1 MEMRIAKETEVDQVK
16 KLWDYCFQDGE
27 EFTNYYFQNRYKRE
41 SNMVAVDEKEV
52 LAAIHLN
59 PHRIKLRGNKYD
71 VSYVVGVSSFP
82 QVRGKGIVSRLMK
95 KSLRHMYE
103 NKEVVSILM
112 PIDSSIYRRYGYET
126 CYFQREYILQLADL
140 SRYDIKNRSY
150 EKLSDENIDDL
161 LRIYSSCI
169 DSYDGVT
176 IKEKSEIE
184 IYRSEVELEGGY
196 IYIAYEGINPRGMM
210 VYYPRKEENQIFVR
224 ELLYED
230 ISTLEGFLGFLG
242 QHQTQF
248 KEVKIR
254 TATNDYISTF
264 YAKLQAMKLE
274 EVPFMMG
281 RVINVLEFL
290 KDTSWMDDEFS
301 ISIKIEDSIIEEN
314 NRIFK
319 IENKNNSLSIADGIE
334 SDITLSINEFSQLA
348 FGFLSLDEIL
358 FLKGAKCKKVI
369 VEILSTVY
377 RKSNTYINE
386 YI

>member
-1 MEMRIAKETEVDQVK
+1 M
-16 KLWDYCFQDGE
+16 
-27 EFTNYYFQNRYKRE
+27 
-41 SNMVAVDEKEV
+41 
-52 LAAIHLN
+52 
-59 PHRIKLRGNKYD
+59 
-71 VSYVVGVSSFP
+71 
-82 QVRGKGIVSRLMK
+82 
-95 KSLRHMYE
+95 
-103 NKEVVSILM
+103 
-112 PIDSSIYRRYGYET
+112 
-126 CYFQREYILQLADL
+126 
-140 SRYDIKNRSY
+140 SRYDIRNRSY

-161 LRIYSSCI
+161 VRIYSSCI

-176 IKEKSEIE
+176 IKEKSDIE

-196 IYIAYEGINPRGMM
+196 IYIAYEGISPRGMM
-210 VYYPRKEENQIFVR
+210 VYYPRKEENKIFVR

-254 TATNDYISTF
+254 TATNDYISSF

-274 EVPFMMG
+274 ELPFMMG

-290 KDTSWMDDEFS
+290 KDTSWIDDEFS

-334 SDITLSINEFSQLA
+334 SDIRLSINEFSQLA

-358 FLKGAKCKKVI
+358 FLKGAKCKKAI